1 MLDFI
6 NNNKELLRNI
16 YIVCFII
23 MSLITL
29 FLYKIDKRKAKKN
42 KYRISEKTL
51 LIMPWFLGSMGGILG
66 LYLVR
71 HKTKH
76 FYFIL
81 NNILAF
87 ILQIFLF
94 IKYLL

>member
-42 KYRISEKTL
+42 KYRISEKRL

-87 ILQIFLF
+87 IFQIFLF

>member
-16 YIVCFII
+16 YIICFII

-29 FLYKIDKRKAKKN
+29 FLYKIDKKKAIKQ

-51 LIMPWFLGSMGGILG
+51 LILPWFLGSLGGILG
-66 LYLVR
+66 VFLIR
-71 HKTKH
+71 HKSKH
-76 FYFIL
+76 LSFKL

-87 ILQIFLF
+87 ILQVFLF

>member
-76 FYFIL
+76 LYFVL
-81 NNILAF
+81 NNILS
-87 ILQIFLF
+87 FLIHVLIF
-94 IKYLL
+94 IKFLL